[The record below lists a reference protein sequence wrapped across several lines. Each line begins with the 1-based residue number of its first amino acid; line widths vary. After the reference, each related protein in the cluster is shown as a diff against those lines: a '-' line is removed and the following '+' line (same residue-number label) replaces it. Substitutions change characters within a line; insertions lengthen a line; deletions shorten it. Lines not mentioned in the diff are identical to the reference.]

1 MTEEIKYLVR
11 AVNALADARVY
22 IGHVE
27 QIKRAEGKAH
37 SAGQLNVIKAE
48 ILNAYDHVSGLVEVW
63 R

>member
-27 QIKRAEGKAH
+27 QIKRAEGKVH
-37 SAGQLNVIKAE
+37 SAGELNVIKSE
-48 ILNAYDHVSGLVEVW
+48 ILKAYDHVSGLVEVW